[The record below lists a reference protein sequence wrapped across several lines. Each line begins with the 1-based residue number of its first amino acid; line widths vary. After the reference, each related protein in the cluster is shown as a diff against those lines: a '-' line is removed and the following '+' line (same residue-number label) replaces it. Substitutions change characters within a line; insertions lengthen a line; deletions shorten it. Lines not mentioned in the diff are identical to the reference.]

1 MIMNSAPRKSS
12 GGGYNLT
19 NQTDKNIT
27 IKQDDTSSTIGQNQS
42 VQITKNVVYVSNVNL
57 TNFGS
62 SNLYISNDMSSTIR
76 VHYIPSRNDTAYVGW
91 LYTYQDFENGDSQD
105 MSHNFLQNSV
115 IILESL
121 DKSKISYNIYDG
133 NTGNIVV
140 VDKNSNSSIVRL
152 FCAGGGQI
160 ALY

>member
-42 VQITKNVVYVSNVNL
+42 VQTTKNVVYVSNVNL

-62 SNLYISNDMSSTIR
+62 SNLSIENDMSSTIR
-76 VHYIPSRNDTAYVGW
+76 VHYIPSGNETANVGW
-91 LYTYQDFENGDSQD
+91 LYTYEDFANGPFRY
-105 MSHNFLQNSV
+105 MSHSFLQNSIV
-115 IILESL
+115 ILESL
-121 DKSKISYNIYDG
+121 DKSKISYAIRYTD
-133 NTGNIVV
+133 NIVV

-152 FCAGGGQI
+152 FCAGDNQI
-160 ALY
+160 ILY

>member
-1 MIMNSAPRKSS
+1 MIMNSAPRKAS

-62 SNLYISNDMSSTIR
+62 SNLYIENEMSSTIR
-76 VHYIPSRNDTAYVGW
+76 IHYLPSGNDTANVGW
-91 LYTYQDFENGDSQD
+91 LYTYQDFASGASQD
-105 MSHNFLQNSV
+105 MSHYFLQNSIV
-115 IILESL
+115 ILESL
-121 DKSKISYNIYDG
+121 DKSKISYNIRYAD
-133 NTGNIVV
+133 NIVV

-152 FCAGGGQI
+152 FCTGSNQI
-160 ALY
+160 FLY

>member
-62 SNLYISNDMSSTIR
+62 SILNITNEMSSTIR
-76 VHYIPSRNDTAYVGW
+76 VHYIPSGNETANVGW
-91 LYTYQDFENGDSQD
+91 LYTYEDFANGASQD
-105 MSHNFLQNSV
+105 MSHFFLQNSIV
-115 IILESL
+115 ILESL
-121 DKSKISYNIYDG
+121 DKSKISYNIRYAD
-133 NTGNIVV
+133 NIVV

-152 FCAGGGQI
+152 FCAGGNQI
-160 ALY
+160 VLY

>member
-62 SNLYISNDMSSTIR
+62 SNLYIENDMPSTIR
-76 VHYIPSRNDTAYVGW
+76 VHYIPGGNDTTYAGW
-91 LYTYQDFENGDSQD
+91 LYTYQDLASGAAQD
-105 MSHNFLQNSV
+105 MSHSFLQNSIV
-115 IILESL
+115 ILESL
-121 DKSKISYNIYDG
+121 DKSKIRYDIRYAD
-133 NTGNIVV
+133 NLVV

-152 FCAGGGQI
+152 FCTGHNQI